1 MAKKRDEFDLDDDD
15 LDLGGDFD
23 DAFGEFDAEMG
34 DHKKRNPVARLG
46 GKFLGGIKDTVF
58 SKPFQKEMISKNLPD
73 GYSTAFDTVDQTIM
87 AGQDLYNT
95 AREGAETSI
104 KELKK
109 GAKIL
114 SKEMQ
119 GKRTKRLGD
128 WLARWGDDGGGRYND
143 TSVDPE
149 MAAIA
154 AMMGDIFAEKQAE
167 MNNQD
172 PDRPATKKEA
182 RETEFQEE
190 QVKGQVQSNMH
201 LGMMNRDIQLMR
213 ENTDRLVSYQDQV
226 TDKFRKKLL
235 EINIRQYFTQR
246 KIADATQQ
254 NLEMSKS
261 AFEKII
267 HNTNLPDIVKMKNM
281 ELGHQLMKEK
291 FFGNVVG
298 GFSDRFA
305 NTSRRII
312 QKGQR
317 EIKRFFADL
326 GSNISMGVDGLQG
339 AVDQFGSGAEE
350 GMGQESMSDMLVG
363 IAGGAAASKGGSWL
377 SKKLGKRLMQ
387 NERLAKIGLSMGNFI
402 NNFSRTFN
410 EALSSDT
417 GNPWLEMLKFT
428 GFLDEFRYN
437 PSDTVRTDATQEL
450 DKVSAFDLQ
459 TKKTITEIIPRF
471 LAKIHAE
478 TASMRK
484 HMGARETDELQ
495 YSFKTGM
502 FTTRKKVAEEI
513 KDSILDEATLKNQ
526 AAATNRLISDI
537 DPEGKLSKPA
547 REALARYFGERAK
560 SGRDYQLFKLASG
573 NAEGLKASPDVTVE
587 IASLIKEHFGF
598 TDEQISRGDESMLA
612 QIKQGLKGGLAQQQA
627 VKKFQDNASRLN
639 VEYTNK
645 SHEMAISAA
654 RSGHMEELVNMGLV
668 TMDHKSGTARIN
680 HTRLQDEMVGYLDHA
695 GTQTSKEIEQED
707 KDLAQAEKIAE
718 MLKGKPGGKKWLR
731 VVELK
736 RAKTPEERQKIAE
749 RHKKED
755 EADPEAAAAEGVLA
769 RLAGTL
775 DKTLRRAG
783 YTGDF
788 SADKMVKDLKK
799 EGEETIK
806 RMGLHPDSE
815 QAKSLMQKIF
825 DGADRMVNNLEG
837 IAVEDDETANAN
849 SGGIIN
855 AMTNRAKKLGQ
866 AFGKE
871 ARAIITEDQRLAL
884 ERANAAEGADAAIA
898 AALQP
903 SAPTPQPST
912 PKPKR
917 QNNRRNN
924 APVQRNNRRPN
935 PKGRGN
941 KSGNQPAPAPA
952 PVDPSVPAPQGSPWT
967 LESPDDAQTRV
978 VSEQAGGTP
987 QNHTGGI
994 VGDPGN
1000 KMKRVGIP
1008 RYHSGGVAGAVPN
1021 GLQPD
1026 ADGETKVEIL
1036 GKGFFRTTA
1045 PDGKQ
1050 ITWRNEAAYKRPRD
1064 PKAQQRGAEQVRKQH
1079 DKRYGHLKPAPIQ
1092 SDEVVTI
1099 LQRGEEVLTANDPR
1113 HRDNIENAVQSE
1125 TKKSELVEKLTRNVK
1140 NAGSKLSGMAKTHAP
1155 KAFSKLEDVGGK
1167 ALSGIKKVFAKKEE
1181 VVEPDFVGPMMPMLG
1196 QANMDFTGPLLPGGL
1211 KSKVPTMY
1219 DHISYMR
1226 LGQDEMIELLKII
1239 AEKAGGS
1246 EPGIF
1251 SRLWD
1256 WSKKKAQWAKEGI
1269 YNGFEM
1275 ARTQMSKT
1283 VEKLRK
1289 FFPNLPE
1296 HFKDLKLL
1304 AGLHLQNAKLTVQK
1318 HLPKLTEKLKEAKE
1332 WVVDKKGKTVEW
1344 AKKKWGVLKELP
1356 WSERAKVIAQWPVD
1370 KVKQFYTWA
1379 KDNVPGIGRLIELA
1393 KSLKEKL
1400 PSLDKIK
1407 DFGRKSLE
1415 YGKEKLH
1422 GLGEFLKEKFPTLG
1436 KTVASTWNRIKHF
1449 RRDIYVKDNPVPLIT
1464 EEQLKSGTLIDANSL
1479 TIVNKLEDITG
1490 PVVSSSGLVMVDTAS
1505 FQKGLSYGTFGQKV
1519 KEALKSNYR
1528 NIRDFVKDP
1537 IGGMK
1542 AVLRGLKRETTNDLY
1557 LKDGLYPIIFKGEL
1571 VDGKYFDVNT
1581 RKRVFGLQDITG
1593 SVCDEDGNYIITEE
1607 QFAMGVED
1615 RSTKLQ
1621 KFGQFTAKVLHK
1633 PLQAVADFIKGDIYV
1648 IGEKDPILTAK
1659 DLRLNYY
1666 YDQKTNKQIHS
1677 IKDITGPV
1685 CDINGNVV
1693 LTQEQFDKGIEDRLR
1708 AIKILGN
1715 LGNAALGFARKGLD
1729 FVKKTKVYQTI
1740 KNAVD
1745 DKITGFI
1752 NERMPACDVYVVGEE
1767 KARLTFISMVQ
1778 GKYFNEDGSVVKNI
1792 ATAKL
1797 PIKDAKGNTL
1807 LSEEDVKTGLRDGRG
1822 RELRIGK
1829 GAYLDHL
1836 GRKAV
1841 DKVGGL
1847 LKKAAN
1853 LGKKV
1858 WNGVKT
1864 VADTAWGIVSLRPLR
1879 RWFSGRKAGK
1889 MSPTDVMSMTNEL
1902 DVQKATLINV
1912 IAIKDHLQ
1920 GTQKKEKKK
1929 PFWDT
1934 DGDGIR
1940 EGSQEDQKKKSLLA
1954 RLKDSAKEKTTAIKE
1969 KVKEKAASAWDFLSG
1984 LMPKGLLGLIASGG
1998 LGAFLMNKFVGDGQ
2012 FSWGKTAA
2020 GAVAGIAGVK
2030 AATALGGMAARGI
2043 AKGAGMLASGA
2054 KTVAVE
2060 GAKKVGTFALQRALP
2075 WLASTAMPAI
2085 GNAVAAGASA
2095 LAGVISAPVLLAAGA
2110 IALAAYGGYK
2120 LYKAMTAKKLPI
2132 AKLRMA
2138 QYGFKQ
2144 DDEKHVVKILELEK
2158 KLMPN
2163 TQAFG
2168 GKAKILPGLEASEC
2182 FELFGV
2188 NPEKEKDVKN
2198 WLKWFHYRFKPVY
2211 LSHMTA
2217 LYKTTRRSEL
2227 HKADEL
2233 MGRTEKLAY
2242 LKAVHY
2248 KNGKASP
2255 YTIDSDPFNEWHIF
2269 GGLLDNDDV
2278 DDVYEDV
2285 VEWAE
2290 DEPEKTGNSSVS
2302 EQQQTK
2308 EEKDKKDGKEADKSA
2323 ERKRKEQESNLKTE
2337 QQKQSSLMSRA
2348 WEMLKMTNPL
2358 IAPAMAAKSLV
2369 DGFLNPDAD
2378 NQNAVNRAGGALRH
2392 FTNDLGLTSNASS
2405 LNKSQKEYQW
2415 MVFQAF
2421 KNAGFSDNQALALT
2435 AEVGRENDYKE
2446 RHLFGVH
2453 GDPANGKVNQG
2464 FFSWQGS
2471 RRDKLLAQMVRAG
2484 LVDAKQNFIPGQ
2496 ESLNQMALFAK
2507 QEMES
2512 SYKKTR
2518 EQFLAKPD
2526 IDLDVAASVL
2536 GHDYIRWAMDSPT
2549 YGPNGNRRRKS
2560 HLASAIKQVK
2570 EHTGQEPGKQQ
2581 TPSTTPTTSKSP
2593 AVPLMMKG
2601 ALDQYKKPES
2611 SGMPVTATDIMGT
2624 QPKGT
2629 PTPAQKAASN
2639 SPAGAPAPKEA
2650 PVDSSKPNG
2659 APTNKGRVTEVSRGS
2674 MPDRAA
2680 DHCAAAAGK
2689 DSTGYCA
2696 RYVNAALAKAGYKVN
2711 GGHAY
2716 QYPEMSLIP
2725 AGFKQIPLDSP
2736 RCKGDV
2742 MCWTRTKKHKYG
2754 HVQIWV
2760 GDHWVSDFHQYNKTR
2775 EHPWPSGAD
2784 GSVATLWRDGN
2795 LLSGA
2800 KPTTGNQTSTQQQ
2813 SAASPATTNSTPA
2826 SNTSSKP
2833 STSSTPSASG
2843 SSPAA
2848 TKGQSA
2854 STSKPS
2860 VYAQPAGTPNGSTP
2874 SVKAPKPL
2882 SAEASRTALVEL
2894 GKRQLSEQVKTN
2906 MLLER
2911 LCKAVEGGKSVKA
2924 ENAQSKTDK
2933 GASPEISNG
2942 QYSPGTSPKKSS
2954 KGPTEVPAMAFPIS
2968 LDYH

>member
-23 DAFGEFDAEMG
+23 DAFGEFDEEMG

-119 GKRTKRLGD
+119 GKHTKRLGD
-128 WLARWGDDGGGRYND
+128 WLARWGDDGGDRYDD
-143 TSVDPE
+143 TRVDPE

-235 EINIRQYFTQR
+235 EISIRQYFTQR

-254 NLEMSKS
+254 SLEMSKS
-261 AFEKII
+261 AFEKLI

-339 AVDQFGSGAEE
+339 VVDQFGSGSEE
-350 GMGQESMSDMLVG
+350 GMGQESMSEMLVG
-363 IAGGAAASKGGSWL
+363 LAGGAAASKGGSWL

-387 NERLAKIGLSMGNFI
+387 NERLAKNGLAIGNFI

-410 EALSSDT
+410 EALTSDT

-484 HMGARETDELQ
+484 HLGAREIDELQ

-502 FTTRKKVAEEI
+502 FTTRKKVAQEI
-513 KDSILDEATLKNQ
+513 KESILDEGTLKNQ
-526 AAATNRLISDI
+526 AAATNRLIGDL

-547 REALARYFGERAK
+547 REALARYFGERAR

-573 NAEGLKASPDVTVE
+573 NAEGLKASPDVTLE
-587 IASLIKEHFGF
+587 IAALVKDHFGF
-598 TDEQISRGDESMLA
+598 TDEQIANGDESMLA

-627 VKKFQDNASRLN
+627 MKKFQDNASRLN
-639 VEYTNK
+639 IEYTNK
-645 SHEMAISAA
+645 SHEMAINAA

-668 TMDHKSGTARIN
+668 TMDHKSGTARID

-783 YTGDF
+783 YSGDF
-788 SADKMVKDLKK
+788 SADKLVKDLKK

-806 RMGLHPDSE
+806 KMGLHPDSE

-825 DGADRMVNNLEG
+825 DGADRMVTNLEG
-837 IAVEDDETANAN
+837 IAVQDDETANAS

-871 ARAIITEDQRLAL
+871 ARAIITEDQRIAL
-884 ERANAAEGADAAIA
+884 EHADAVQNADQAIA
-898 AALQP
+898 AMLQQ
-903 SAPTPQPST
+903 SAPEET
-912 PKPKR
+912 PKPKNRSPKR
-917 QNNRRNN
+917 QPNRRNN
-924 APVQRNNRRPN
+924 VPVQRNNRRPE
-935 PKGRGN
+935 PKGRSN
-941 KSGNQPAPAPA
+941 KNGRPAPAPQT
-952 PVDPSVPAPQGSPWT
+952 PDPTPDVEPATTSQWT
-967 LESPDDAQTRV
+967 LESAEDAQTRV
-978 VSEQAGGTP
+978 VNERAGGTP

-994 VGDPGN
+994 VGDPDN

-1008 RYHSGGVAGAVPN
+1008 RYHSGGVAGALPN

-1026 ADGETKVEIL
+1026 DNGETKVEIL

-1113 HRDNIENAVQSE
+1113 HQNNIENSVQSE

-1140 NAGSKLSGMAKTHAP
+1140 NAGSKLTGLAKNHAP
-1155 KAFSKLEDVGGK
+1155 KAFKKLESTGEA
-1167 ALSGIKKVFAKKEE
+1167 ALGGIKKIFAKKEE
-1181 VVEPDFVGPMMPMLG
+1181 AVEPEFVGPMMPMLG
-1196 QANMDFTGPLLPGGL
+1196 QANVDFTGPLLPGGL

-1239 AEKAGGS
+1239 AEKAGGT

-1275 ARTQMSKT
+1275 ARTQMSKA

-1304 AGLHLQNAKLTVQK
+1304 AGLHLQNAKLTIQK
-1318 HLPKLTEKLKEAKE
+1318 HLPKLKEKFEQTKE
-1332 WVVDKKGKTVEW
+1332 WVVDKKEKTVEW
-1344 AKKKWGVLKELP
+1344 AKKKWEALKELP
-1356 WSERAKVIAQWPVD
+1356 WAERAKVIAMWPVN
-1370 KVKQFYTWA
+1370 KVKQFYNWA

-1393 KSLKEKL
+1393 KSLKDKL

-1407 DFGRKSLE
+1407 DFGRRSIE
-1415 YGKEKLH
+1415 FGKEKLH

-1436 KTVASTWNRIKHF
+1436 KTVSSAWNRIKHF

-1490 PVVSSSGLVMVDTAS
+1490 PVVSSAGIVMVDTAS
-1505 FQKGLSYGTFGQKV
+1505 FEKGLSYGTFGQKV

-1542 AVLRGLKRETTNDLY
+1542 AVLRGLKRETVNDLY
-1557 LKDGLYPIIFKGEL
+1557 LKDGLLPIIFKGEL

-1633 PLQAVADFIKGDIYV
+1633 PLQAVADFVKGDIYV

-1659 DLRLNYY
+1659 DLRLSYY

-1729 FVKKTKVYQTI
+1729 FIKKAKVYQTI

-1841 DKVGGL
+1841 DKVGGF
-1847 LKKAAN
+1847 LKKAAT

-1934 DGDGIR
+1934 DGDGVR

-1954 RLKDSAKEKTTAIKE
+1954 RLKDSAKEKTAVVKE

-2120 LYKAMTAKKLPI
+2120 LYKAMTTKKLPI

-2188 NPEKEKDVKN
+2188 NPEKEKEVKN

-2323 ERKRKEQESNLKTE
+2323 DRKRKEQESNLKTE

-2471 RRDKLLAQMVRAG
+2471 RREKLFQQMARAG

-2507 QEMES
+2507 QEMET

-2518 EQFLAKPD
+2518 EQFLQKPD
-2526 IDLDVAASVL
+2526 IDLDVAASIL

-2581 TPSTTPTTSKSP
+2581 SQSTTPTTTKSP
-2593 AVPLMMKG
+2593 TIPLMMKG

-2611 SGMPVTATDIMGT
+2611 TGMPVTAADIMGS
-2624 QPKGT
+2624 QPTGT

-2639 SPAGAPAPKEA
+2639 SPTGAPAPKEA

-2659 APTNKGRVTEVSRGS
+2659 APTNKGRVTEVPRGS

-2742 MCWTRTKKHKYG
+2742 MCWTRTKRHKYG

-2800 KPTTGNQTSTQQQ
+2800 KATTGNQTSTQQQ
-2813 SAASPATTNSTPA
+2813 SAASPATTT
-2826 SNTSSKP
+2826 NTSSNS
-2833 STSSTPSASG
+2833 STSSTPSAKD

-2854 STSKPS
+2854 YSSMPS

-2874 SVKAPKPL
+2874 SARAPKPI
-2882 SAEASRTALVEL
+2882 SAEASRTMLVEL

-2906 MLLER
+2906 VLLER
-2911 LCKAVEGGKSVKA
+2911 LCKAVEGGKSIKPD
-2924 ENAQSKTDK
+2924 NAQDKIDK